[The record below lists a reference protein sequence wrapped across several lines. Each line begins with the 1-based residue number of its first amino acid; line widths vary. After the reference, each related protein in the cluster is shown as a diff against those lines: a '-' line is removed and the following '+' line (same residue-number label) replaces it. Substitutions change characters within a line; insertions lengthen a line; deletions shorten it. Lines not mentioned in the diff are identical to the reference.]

1 MSGHGIRLF
10 ALGTE
15 RAFREGVAAGAGVE
29 IAPHEERAF
38 EDGEHKARPLVSVRG
53 ADVFVLDS
61 LHGDARRSAND
72 RLCRMLFFVA
82 TVRDAG
88 AASVTAVAPYLCY
101 ARKDRRTKP
110 RDPVTTRYVA
120 ALFEAAGIDA
130 IVSMDVH
137 NLAAYQNAFRARAE
151 HLEARPVLARH
162 LAAALAGHALAVVS
176 PDAGGV
182 KRAEALRATLQ
193 RALGQDV
200 VLAFLEKHRSEDVV
214 SGSAV
219 VGDVRGRTAVIVDD
233 LVSSGTTLAR
243 AARACRARGAEGV
256 WAAVTHG
263 LFTAS
268 AADVI
273 ADDALDRVVVTNTV
287 PPFRLPADLLSSKV
301 TVLDAAPLL
310 GAAIRRLHEGGSL
323 VALIAEETPV
333 SARPVP

>member
-1 MSGHGIRLF
+1 MSGPGVRLF

-15 RAFREGVAAGAGVE
+15 RDFHEGVAHAAGVE
-29 IAPHEERAF
+29 IAPHEERTF
-38 EDGEHKARPLVSVRG
+38 EDGEHKARPLASVRG

-61 LHGDARRSAND
+61 LYGDARYSAND
-72 RLCRMLFFVA
+72 RLCRMLFFLA

-88 AASVTAVAPYLCY
+88 AASVTAVVPYLCY

-120 ALFEAAGIDA
+120 AAFEAMGIDA
-130 IVSMDVH
+130 IVTMDVH
-137 NLAAYQNAFRARAE
+137 NLAAYQNAFRVRAE

-162 LAAALAGHALAVVS
+162 LTVALAGRALAVVS

-182 KRAEALRATLQ
+182 KRAEALRVSLQ
-193 RALGQDV
+193 LALGADIP
-200 VLAFLEKHRSEDVV
+200 LAFLEKHRSENVV

-219 VGDVRGRTAVIVDD
+219 IGDVRGRTAVIVDD

-243 AARACRARGAEGV
+243 AAHACRAQGAEGV

-263 LFTAS
+263 LFTAG

-273 ADDALDRVVVTNTV
+273 GHAALDRVVVLNTV
-287 PPFRLPADLLSSKV
+287 PPFRLPDGLLRSRV
-301 TVLDAAPLL
+301 TVLDAAPLF

-323 VALIAEETPV
+323 VALATDEPSV
-333 SARPVP
+333 SARPVR